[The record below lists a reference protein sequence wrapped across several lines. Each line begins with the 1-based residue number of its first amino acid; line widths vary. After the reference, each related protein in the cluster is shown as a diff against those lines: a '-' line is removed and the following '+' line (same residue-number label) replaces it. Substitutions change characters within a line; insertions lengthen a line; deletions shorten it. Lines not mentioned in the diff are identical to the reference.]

1 MKTKK
6 IDTEKTLRYAVAF
19 YFCNKEKVDFILLRI
34 DEISN
39 VTESMLTILGYMV
52 NEIANIQREIGKM
65 TEDEYYLITKLKGE
79 QL

>member
-1 MKTKK
+1 MNKK
-6 IDTEKTLRYAVAF
+6 ILYGIKANISELEKAVKLI
-19 YFCNKEKVDFILLRI
+19 NKEPLRI